1 MPLSATGR
9 TVRVSA
15 GIRVGR
21 GRATGLLRLLGRRRD
36 AGPDGPDGLVGDDD
50 ARLVLQSFQDL
61 NEVDELRREDRQHGA
76 DALLADGQRL
86 ADAEDGREALVEHVL
101 KLRLE

>member
-1 MPLSATGR
+1 M
-9 TVRVSA
+9 
-15 GIRVGR
+15 GR

-61 NEVDELRREDRQHGA
+61 NEVDQLRRQDAEDRA

-86 ADAEDGREALVEHVL
+86 ADSEDGREALVEHVL